1 LYYNLHPTP
10 SPMTQEKQY
19 KHPTLIAIKNKHEF
33 LYHIEKDGVIIAHS
47 IKEEVLPSFWFVEL
61 PTTDTGKGDDWVY
74 RLYRDRWD
82 CLEKFREKL
91 HYYMPKS
98 VDLVWLTKEKIDELV
113 ELLMSYWGNY
123 LARKKKF
130 TEALAPYITG
140 KQEQLMALD
149 VEKVTKE
156 IFDNI
161 PTPYA
166 DWQMKRAKLY
176 RIVKTILSKYWVHTQ
191 EEYEVVTDCNQL
203 PPVKSTQEVSLE
215 KVDSKYDFLDI
226 RWYYHPVLNAFAQP
240 HTDNDNTTYW
250 VKNKD
255 LHYVIWNVSF
265 NKKQLESMWFIKR
278 NGRTF
283 EDCMST
289 PLNPPVPSTIEELAD
304 KIDSIIYLYKPF
316 VNWEAHWIY
325 NKEDIKELLSS
336 LSPMG
341 KKRTKQEVENIFSE
355 EEREWYGDVR
365 YEWAIMFLQKRWLLQ
380 E

>member
-1 LYYNLHPTP
+1 
-10 SPMTQEKQY
+10 MTQEQY
-19 KHPTLIAIKNKHEF
+19 IHPKAQNTVAIKNKQWYF
-33 LYHIEKDGVIIAHS
+33 DIYCNGQKRFSADDS
-47 IKEEVLPSFWFVEL
+47 IMVAFWFVEL

-191 EEYEVVTDCNQL
+191 EEKPLWLKNALDQVKDFKRQGVINTKEFSTTTPVT
-203 PPVKSTQEVSLE
+203 
-215 KVDSKYDFLDI
+215 
-226 RWYYHPVLNAFAQP
+226 
-240 HTDNDNTTYW
+240 
-250 VKNKD
+250 
-255 LHYVIWNVSF
+255 
-265 NKKQLESMWFIKR
+265 
-278 NGRTF
+278 
-283 EDCMST
+283 
-289 PLNPPVPSTIEELAD
+289 STIEELAKEIYTKATYTQSSSED
-304 KIDSIIYLYKPF
+304 YWLDFVEYSKEQNIGNLIKII
-316 VNWEAHWIY
+316 
-325 NKEDIKELLSS
+325 NKHLSS

>member
-203 PPVKSTQEVSLE
+203 PPVKSTQEE
-215 KVDSKYDFLDI
+215 KPLWLKNALDQVKDFKRQGVI
-226 RWYYHPVLNAFAQP
+226 NTKEFSTTTPV
-240 HTDNDNTTYW
+240 T
-250 VKNKD
+250 
-255 LHYVIWNVSF
+255 
-265 NKKQLESMWFIKR
+265 
-278 NGRTF
+278 
-283 EDCMST
+283 
-289 PLNPPVPSTIEELAD
+289 STIEELAKEIYTKATYTQSSSED
-304 KIDSIIYLYKPF
+304 YWLDFVEYSKEQNIGNLIKII
-316 VNWEAHWIY
+316 
-325 NKEDIKELLSS
+325 NKHLSS